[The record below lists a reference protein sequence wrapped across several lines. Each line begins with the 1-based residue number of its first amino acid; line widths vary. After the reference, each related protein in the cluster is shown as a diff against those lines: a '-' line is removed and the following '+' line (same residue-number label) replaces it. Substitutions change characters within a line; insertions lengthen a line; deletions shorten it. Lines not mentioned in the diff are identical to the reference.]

1 MSGSGDER
9 GAEVV
14 DLARVRAALVQLDQA
29 IAMGARPVPAEIVAA
44 LVAAEGV
51 SMAAPTTIALGI
63 RLPAA
68 LVARIDA
75 VATAPA
81 RGGTLPA
88 WSRNAV
94 IVAALEAG
102 LGEVERQAG
111 IDPPAADTVAP
122 DATTAELV
130 AVLRR
135 LLGRL
140 EGGEHE

>member
-1 MSGSGDER
+1 M
-9 GAEVV
+9 V
-14 DLARVRAALVQLDQA
+14 DLARVRAALVQLDRA
-29 IAMGARPVPAEIVAA
+29 MAMGVRPVPAEIVAA
-44 LVAAEGV
+44 LVAAEGA
-51 SMAAPTTIALGI
+51 SMAAPTTVALGI

-75 VATAPA
+75 VALAPA
-81 RGGTLPA
+81 RGGSLPA

-102 LGEVERQAG
+102 LVEVERQAG
-111 IDPPAADTVAP
+111 IEPPAEPTAP
-122 DATTAELV
+122 ETTADLV
-130 AVLRR
+130 TVLRR

>member
-1 MSGSGDER
+1 MNGSGDGR

-14 DLARVRAALVQLDQA
+14 DLARVRAALVQLDRA
-29 IAMGARPVPAEIVAA
+29 MAMGVRPVPAEILAA
-44 LVAAEGV
+44 LVAAEGA
-51 SMAAPTTIALGI
+51 SMAAPTTVALGI

-75 VATAPA
+75 VALAPA

-102 LGEVERQAG
+102 LVEVERQAG
-111 IDPPAADTVAP
+111 IEPPAEPTAP
-122 DATTAELV
+122 ETTADLV
-130 AVLRR
+130 TVLRR
-135 LLGRL
+135 LLERL

>member
-1 MSGSGDER
+1 MSGSGDGR

-14 DLARVRAALVQLDQA
+14 DLARVRAALVQLDR
-29 IAMGARPVPAEIVAA
+29 AMSMGVRPVPAEIVAA
-44 LVAAEGV
+44 LVTAEGA
-51 SMAAPTTIALGI
+51 SMAAPTTVALGI

-75 VATAPA
+75 VALAPA

-102 LGEVERQAG
+102 LPEVERQAG
-111 IDPPAADTVAP
+111 IEPTTEPVAHE
-122 DATTAELV
+122 TTTEELV
-130 AVLRR
+130 TVLRR

-140 EGGEHE
+140 EQGGA